1 MVTYYFCYRI
11 ILSLNIQQ
19 LILEENRDTI
29 IVQDLIRTD
38 LGNKLHLRNIFDLFK
53 TLSILHIFRS
63 FDHMKRGALVD

>member
-1 MVTYYFCYRI
+1 M
-11 ILSLNIQQ
+11 
-19 LILEENRDTI
+19 

-63 FDHMKRGALVD
+63 FDHVKRGALVD